1 MLLITVLSIH
11 LKTKESGLSL
21 TTVAILAPIHM
32 WRLNAE
38 KKWAKLGFKCYMS
51 DAKTTQFTGIGS
63 SPTIGKWRL
72 PAGFLL
78 NESGMV
84 LPGAIDSHETADSR
98 HPLLISQSVQAKL
111 GFTKSARKGTITL
124 DDYEDQ
130 GLEVA
135 RQIRTGLFMIR
146 IDHLLTEQYLPLP
159 E

>member
-1 MLLITVLSIH
+1 M
-11 LKTKESGLSL
+11 E
-21 TTVAILAPIHM
+21 VAGRIS
-32 WRLNAE
+32 AE
-38 KKWAKLGFKCYMS
+38 
-51 DAKTTQFTGIGS
+51 
-63 SPTIGKWRL
+63 R
-72 PAGFLL
+72 
-78 NESGMV
+78 NGMV

-98 HPLLISQSVQAKL
+98 HPLLISQAVQAKL

-159 E
+159 EQLRSLLLEQPDTIESSDDDDLYDPHSYVASRPINQGHFRQQRWKRIPSLLAVVC